1 MGGKQ
6 NSQKAIVMATT
17 NVTTAGREGPGA
29 TGAADAP
36 VIPEMT
42 VPEFVLG
49 QASARGGKRA
59 LVEAGTGRE
68 LGYAELSAAVQQAS
82 RWLASRGV
90 LPGDVLALAAPNSID
105 FVVAWYAASCAG
117 ATVTMVNPIS
127 SASEIVRQLRHT
139 GASWLITTAGLF
151 EEKLGL
157 AAQEAAIAATF
168 ITGDWSGADAGES
181 ALPPV
186 RDPSDVACLVPSSGT
201 TGLPKIAMLTHR
213 NLVAS
218 VFRLGLVDRVTED
231 DVVLAALPLS
241 HIFGLLATMHLTLAH
256 GATMVI
262 LPRFDAGSFLAA
274 VEDYGVT
281 GASVV
286 PPMVQALLNSE
297 RLDSID
303 SSSLR
308 VLASAGAPL
317 SPGLARASA
326 RRLGCRV
333 KQEFGMTE
341 SGSTHA
347 APDDGPDLPDSIG
360 PALPGVECRVVDPET
375 NADVAPGEPGE
386 LLVRS
391 AGVMRGYLGDPA
403 ATAAA
408 IDHAGWLHT
417 GDIVTVNGD
426 GWFFVTGRIKELI
439 KYKGY
444 QVAPAELEQILLTH
458 PAVAD
463 AAVVRS
469 PDTAAGEV
477 PKAFVVPKAPVS
489 AEELSAWVADRV
501 APYKRL
507 RRVEFTDQIPKSPSG
522 KILRRQLAE
531 RERSSRAEELARPG
545 NLSGA
550 VVLIS
555 GGSRGLGRLLAS
567 TLGLAG
573 ATVALLARSR
583 DGLEDTVAA
592 VERAGGKA
600 VAVTADVTDEA
611 ATAAAVAELR
621 RLSGPIDVLINN
633 AGVSGPAGQMWDIDP
648 ADWWRTF
655 EVNLRGPSTLARLV
669 LPDMIAA
676 GGGRI
681 LNITSNAAVY
691 RWPLMSAYSTS
702 KAALVKLTENLAAE
716 TKRYGVAVLSVDPGT
731 LPIGLSEP
739 ALNGELDLG
748 TPRGRVHAW
757 TRDRI
762 ASGKGANPGQAAR
775 LIVQLAA
782 GRGDRL
788 TGRHLTVAD
797 DLDALLGEIGD
808 IERADLHTLRLRT
821 SRDMPGRR
829 ED

>member
-1 MGGKQ
+1 
-6 NSQKAIVMATT
+6 MATT

-29 TGAADAP
+29 ADAADAP

-49 QASARGGKRA
+49 RANARGGKRA

-105 FVVAWYAASCAG
+105 FVVAWYAASSAG

-157 AAQEAAIAATF
+157 AAQEAAIAETF
-168 ITGDWSGADAGES
+168 ITGDWSGGDAGES

-186 RDPSDVACLVPSSGT
+186 PPVRSPSDVACLVPSSGT
-201 TGLPKIAMLTHR
+201 TGLPKNAMLTHR

-218 VFRLGLVDRVTED
+218 VFHHGLVDRVTED
-231 DVVLAALPLS
+231 DAVLAALPLS
-241 HIFGLLATMHLTLAH
+241 HIFGLLATMHLTLAG

-262 LPRFDAGSFLAA
+262 LPRFDAESFLAA
-274 VEDYGVT
+274 VEEYSVT
-281 GASVV
+281 SAFVV
-286 PPMVQALLNSE
+286 PPMLLALLNSE
-297 RLDSID
+297 RLDSVD

-317 SPGLARASA
+317 PPDLARACA

-341 SGSTHA
+341 SGPTHV

-375 NADVAPGEPGE
+375 NADVDPGEPGE

-426 GWFFVTGRIKELI
+426 GWFSVTGRIKELI

-444 QVAPAELEQILLTH
+444 QVAPAELEQILLMH

-477 PKAFVVPKAPVS
+477 PKAFVVPKAPAS

-531 RERSSRAEELARPG
+531 RESASHASGFAPIG
-545 NLSGA
+545 DLSGA
-550 VVLIS
+550 VVLVS

-621 RLSGPIDVLINN
+621 RLCGPINVLINN

-669 LPDMIAA
+669 LPDMIAG

-691 RWPLMSAYSTS
+691 RWPLMSAYATS

-716 TKRYGVAVLSVDPGT
+716 TRRYGVSVLSVDPGL
-731 LPIGLSEP
+731 LPIGLSER
-739 ALNGELDLG
+739 ALNDELDLG
-748 TPRGRVHAW
+748 TPEGRVHAW

-762 ASGKGANPGQAAR
+762 AAGKGANPGQAAR
-775 LIVQLAA
+775 LILQLAA

-788 TGRHLTVAD
+788 TGRHLTVSD
-797 DLDALLGEIGD
+797 DLDALLSEIGD
-808 IERADLHTLRLRT
+808 IERADLYTVRLRT
-821 SRDMPGRR
+821 APARDVPGW
-829 ED
+829 